1 MIRSLLF
8 FISIS
13 LPTLT
18 AQDLHCP
25 DQSIKNVPTSV
36 VYGPDLGCG
45 GLNVD
50 MGGVQLDGAS
60 SNCPS
65 FAVIVPAHATTVHV
79 AQSNTYTLPLQT
91 IKVTRLDF
99 ACRTKWF
106 LIFPIGSACRRIGSD
121 IVSAVSSYQQYPC
134 SDADLQG

>member
-1 MIRSLLF
+1 MT
-8 FISIS
+8 ISIAICLPS
-13 LPTLT
+13 LS
-18 AQDLHCP
+18 AQDIHCP
-25 DQSIKNVPTSV
+25 DQVIKNVPTTV

-50 MGGVQLDGAS
+50 MGGVQLEGTS

-65 FAVIVPAHATTVHV
+65 FAVIVPAHATTRH
-79 AQSNTYTLPLQT
+79 APKSHTYTLPLQT

-99 ACRTKWF
+99 ACKTKWF
-106 LIFPIGSACRRIGSD
+106 LIFPIGSECRRTGSD

-134 SDADLQG
+134 SDRDLQE